1 MTPVETALRSFEV
14 ERGERIGIFNNTAS
28 AIRVR
33 VVTAYGTETATSLYP
48 GGRLDVIAG
57 ARPVSIY
64 MEEVAGPGLHV
75 VR

>member
-1 MTPVETALRSFEV
+1 MEAAARSFEV
-14 ERGERIGIFNNTAS
+14 ERGEQIGILNNTAS

-33 VVTAYGTETATSLYP
+33 VVTVCGTQTATSLYP
-48 GGRLDVIAG
+48 GGRLDVTAG
-57 ARPVSIY
+57 ASPVSIY